1 MNHSLNF
8 HMVKFYIKNINIR
21 IIDMNHYNILHVS
34 SDATLKEINK
44 NFKELS
50 NRYHPDKNP
59 DDKYSEEKFKLISQ
73 AYTTL
78 SDYEKR
84 IQYDS
89 EISKNGVIDI
99 KITPFKMNESSGLIA
114 SFDQMFSE
122 SKEQLLLTDQKY
134 SENKK
139 PLQKQEHTFF

>member
-1 MNHSLNF
+1 
-8 HMVKFYIKNINIR
+8 MVKFYIKNINIR

-84 IQYDS
+84 IQYDGNIRNS
-89 EISKNGVIDI
+89 GVDI
-99 KITPFKMNESSGLIA
+99 KITPFKMNESGGLIA

-134 SENKK
+134 SEKDVEENKN
-139 PLQKQEHTFF
+139 PIQKQGHTFF